1 MTEQEKYD
9 ILHASPFAAE
19 LTDAQCRELS
29 KIISVHSLKEGEVL
43 IKEGHSDNSLYVVIS
58 GMLAV
63 MKDSGAGEAITL
75 HILKSGDLAGALGF
89 IDGMEH
95 SATLSS
101 IGNTELFS
109 LQRDAFEGLIAT
121 DPVIVYRVMR
131 SIVRAVHGIVRRMN
145 NQYVELTNYINKQ
158 HGRY

>member
-1 MTEQEKYD
+1 MNEQERYD
-9 ILHASPFAAE
+9 ILRASPFAAE
-19 LTDAQCRELS
+19 LTDAQSRELAR
-29 KIISVHSLKEGEVL
+29 IITVRRLKDGEL
-43 IKEGHSDNSLYVVIS
+43 LLEDGRSDNSLHVVIT

-63 MKDSGAGEAITL
+63 MKDSGAGESMTL
-75 HILKSGDLAGALGF
+75 HILKTGDLAGALGF

-101 IGNTELFS
+101 IGDTEVFT
-109 LQRDAFEGLIAT
+109 LQRDAFESLLNT
-121 DPVIVYRVMR
+121 DPAIVYRVMR
-131 SIVRAVHGIVRRMN
+131 AIVRSVHGIVRRMN

>member
-9 ILHASPFAAE
+9 ILRASPFAAE
-19 LTDAQCRELS
+19 LTDGQCRELS
-29 KIISVHSLKEGEVL
+29 KIISVRSLKEGEIL
-43 IKEGHSDNSLYVVIS
+43 IKDGHSDNSLHVVIT

-63 MKDSGAGEAITL
+63 MKDSGAGESITL
-75 HILKSGDLAGALGF
+75 HILRSGDLAGALGF

-109 LQRDAFEGLIAT
+109 LQRDAFEALLAT

>member
-29 KIISVHSLKEGEVL
+29 KIISVRSLKEGEVL
-43 IKEGHSDNSLYVVIS
+43 IKEGHSDNSLHVVIS

-63 MKDSGAGEAITL
+63 MKDSGAGESITL
-75 HILKSGDLAGALGF
+75 HILKAGDLAGALGF

-109 LQRDAFEGLIAT
+109 LQRDAFEALLAT
-121 DPVIVYRVMR
+121 DPAIVYRVMR

-145 NQYVELTNYINKQ
+145 NQHVELTNYINKQ